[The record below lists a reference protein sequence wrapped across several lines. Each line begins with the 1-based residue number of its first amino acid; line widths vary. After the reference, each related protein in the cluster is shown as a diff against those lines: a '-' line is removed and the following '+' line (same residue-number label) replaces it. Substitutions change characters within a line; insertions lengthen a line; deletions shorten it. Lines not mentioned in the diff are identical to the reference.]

1 MLLTEKQSN
10 SLILAKIFP
19 VFNIE
24 VIKMILRY
32 KKALEYQDI
41 ITYYKICN
49 ENISKTTYKIKY
61 PLKRGLSLNCF
72 SKKIAVYQSYPTNKK
87 GASPLFSTI
96 RCFYPGY
103 FKNIKM
109 IPNNAGTPTA
119 EQFHM
124 SVSEKIKA
132 LNKFHKSFT
141 SINKYIDH
149 YSLLY
154 VHQKKWILQI
164 QTSSYFNTEII
175 CLCYHKGNIFTL
187 WNHNL

>member
-10 SLILAKIFP
+10 ALILAKIFP

-24 VIKMILRY
+24 VIKIILTY
-32 KKALEYQDI
+32 KKAFEYQDI
-41 ITYYKICN
+41 IKYYKICD
-49 ENISKTTYKIKY
+49 ENIMKKTYKIKY
-61 PLKRGLSLNCF
+61 PLKRRLSLNCF
-72 SKKIAVYQSYPTNKK
+72 SKKITVFQSYPTNKK

-103 FKNIKM
+103 LKEIKM
-109 IPNNAGTPTA
+109 IPNNDGIPTA
-119 EQFHM
+119 KHFHM
-124 SVSEKIKA
+124 SISAKIKA
-132 LNKFHKSFT
+132 LNKFDKSF
-141 SINKYIDH
+141 SSVNKYIDY

-164 QTSSYFNTEII
+164 QKNTYFNTRNI
-175 CLCYHKGNIFTL
+175 CLCYHKGNIFSL